1 MTVDWSRELPSDP
14 SSVRIYH
21 DTLGRW
27 WCSFVVAVGVEELPA
42 TGRSICVDW
51 GVKELA
57 TTTSDEHDLQHPQY
71 GKRAARRLARQEDP
85 GSDGGSVDN

>member
-57 TTTSDEHDLQHPQY
+57 TTPATSIATCGIFPSTVS
-71 GKRAARRLARQEDP
+71 GRTATGPARGPRLRWRFC
-85 GSDGGSVDN
+85 G